1 MTQIVLIHGGKSTAA
16 KLEKA
21 LPGARVA
28 VVYREGLSES
38 YNEVSGIAKDYPTL
52 GALMEHYAPEWSAGE
67 PLVMLGFSAGAW
79 ALRYYLRDPSAREAI
94 TAAIFLDGTYGN
106 QGSACNLAPY
116 DGVLAYAKLA
126 NDEPGLHRL
135 VMTYSQAHPGPG
147 ICANAIEKKEPGPG
161 VFVRGYPNGDHGGQ
175 QGIVGPA
182 IVEELVTPWIGLGS
196 SGFGRLVAY
205 AALGAGI
212 VLAWK
217 RLWRKR

>member
-52 GALMEHYAPEWSAGE
+52 EALMAQYAPDWSPGE

-94 TAAIFLDGTYGN
+94 NAAIFLDGTYGH
-106 QGSACNLAPY
+106 QGASCNLAPY
-116 DGVLAYAKLA
+116 DGVLAYAAMA
-126 NDEPGLHRL
+126 NGAPSAHRL
-135 VMTYSQAHPGPG
+135 IMTYSQATPGPG
-147 ICANAIEKKEPGPG
+147 ICANAIQAKEPGDG
-161 VFVRGYPNGDHGGQ
+161 VFVRGYANADHGGQ
-175 QGIVGPA
+175 QGIVSPA
-182 IVEELVTPWIGLGS
+182 IVAELVTPWIGKGGTAWKMGLT
-196 SGFGRLVAY
+196 L
-205 AALGAGI
+205 ALGGFF
-212 VLAWK
+212 AW
-217 RLWRKR
+217 LWWRHR